1 MPRTKGKKGR
11 NANGS
16 GTIRE
21 KTIIRN
27 GKKYTYYEARYTEGI
42 DPLTGKQKQRSITG
56 KTKTE
61 VAQKLREATAQID
74 AGTYTAPSKMT
85 LGQWLDIWLETYLI
99 DVKPRTVESYLCQI
113 KNHIRPDLGTH
124 LMEKLDPHMIQRFY
138 NNLSKEHDG
147 KPGLSPRS
155 IKVIHGI
162 LHKVLE

>member
-124 LMEKLDPHMIQRFY
+124 LME
-138 NNLSKEHDG
+138 NLEMSTVG
-147 KPGLSPRS
+147 R
-155 IKVIHGI
+155 GI
-162 LHKVLE
+162 WQEN